1 MRLIR
6 LEKQKKKNKEHLQDI
21 NENTYRLVLEGR
33 QSNDSLE
40 LLELY

>member
-6 LEKQKKKNKEHLQDI
+6 LEKQKKKNKDI

-40 LLELY
+40 LMELY